1 MGVLQQIDISG
12 GGNPD
17 SFLPQAVNFA
27 NNKCWGNLSCTLIV
41 DPVTQKANQS
51 AVDTA
56 IADLRYGSVNINLP
70 TVLGYAVMKMA
81 WGGFPG
87 ATPQVVPFI
96 HSQCLS
102 LHLLRTM
109 HKHSNVALLL
119 LYAHMPC
126 ISNSVSCPA
135 AQVHCLTVAY
145 WLDWIGAVLQP
156 PMNLL
161 VTVCSRY
168 HTKSHT
174 VLFCGTVHQG
184 MLCQSHTCKWC
195 SGCDGTQPEL

>member
-1 MGVLQQIDISG
+1 MSLRCYCALCHSLSPSGVQADVKHENWVGVLQQIDISG

-87 ATPQVVPFI
+87 ATPQVVPMI
-96 HSQCLS
+96 YSQS
-102 LHLLRTM
+102 LGLRLLTNL
-109 HKHSNVALLL
+109 HKCGSLALLL
-119 LYAHMPC
+119 LYAHTLPC
-126 ISNSVSCPA
+126 MNNSVSSPV
-135 AQVHCLTVAY
+135 AQVHCMTVAY

-156 PMNLL
+156 PKI
-161 VTVCSRY
+161 C
-168 HTKSHT
+168 
-174 VLFCGTVHQG
+174 
-184 MLCQSHTCKWC
+184 
-195 SGCDGTQPEL
+195 